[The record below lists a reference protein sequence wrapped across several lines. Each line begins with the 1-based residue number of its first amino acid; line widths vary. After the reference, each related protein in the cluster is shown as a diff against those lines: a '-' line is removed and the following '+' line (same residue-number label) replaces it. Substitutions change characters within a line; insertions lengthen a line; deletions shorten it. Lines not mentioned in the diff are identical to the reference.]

1 MNESLLGYATAIAE
15 DAGTKGAEGGY
26 GQLADDLA
34 GFTRVLVHSAE
45 LGRALSDRSIP
56 LSARRGVVEEL
67 LSDKALPA
75 TVRLVVYA
83 LQATPADEFH
93 GAISTLAHR
102 FRLLESGQ
110 PPPPDPIVAKSAT
123 RERIG
128 GYANEVLAGLEG
140 SAPLEEIEDELFRF
154 ARILEANPELRR
166 ALADGDTPV
175 EYREDLAASL
185 LEGRVN
191 QATLRL
197 VKYSLRA
204 GRTRDLVG
212 TFDWLSERV
221 AAERGRRVARVRA
234 AVALDQDERERLG
247 EALSRRLGVP
257 VEVQVVVDS
266 SLVGGAR
273 VLVGDLAVDGTIRR
287 RLDLIRETLTV
298 PELPGLQPLAQT
310 RPSGEDNTKNQG
322 KELR

>member
-1 MNESLLGYATAIAE
+1 M
-15 DAGTKGAEGGY
+15 
-26 GQLADDLA
+26 
-34 GFTRVLVHSAE
+34 
-45 LGRALSDRSIP
+45 
-56 LSARRGVVEEL
+56 
-67 LSDKALPA
+67 
-75 TVRLVVYA
+75 
-83 LQATPADEFH
+83 
-93 GAISTLAHR
+93 
-102 FRLLESGQ
+102 
-110 PPPPDPIVAKSAT
+110 
-123 RERIG
+123 
-128 GYANEVLAGLEG
+128 LAGLEG

-197 VKYSLRA
+197 IKYSLRA

>member
-1 MNESLLGYATAIAE
+1 MGYATAIAE

-110 PPPPDPIVAKSAT
+110 PPPPDPIVA
-123 RERIG
+123 
-128 GYANEVLAGLEG
+128 
-140 SAPLEEIEDELFRF
+140 
-154 ARILEANPELRR
+154 
-166 ALADGDTPV
+166 
-175 EYREDLAASL
+175 
-185 LEGRVN
+185 
-191 QATLRL
+191 
-197 VKYSLRA
+197 
-204 GRTRDLVG
+204 
-212 TFDWLSERV
+212 
-221 AAERGRRVARVRA
+221 
-234 AVALDQDERERLG
+234 
-247 EALSRRLGVP
+247 
-257 VEVQVVVDS
+257 
-266 SLVGGAR
+266 
-273 VLVGDLAVDGTIRR
+273 
-287 RLDLIRETLTV
+287 
-298 PELPGLQPLAQT
+298 
-310 RPSGEDNTKNQG
+310 
-322 KELR
+322 